1 MLSEAALTFLGLGD
15 PNVATWGA
23 MIAEGRAVLRTAPH
37 VIVAPGLAVA
47 VAVLA
52 VSLLGEGMQRAAAR
66 RT

>member
-1 MLSEAALTFLGLGD
+1 
-15 PNVATWGA
+15 
-23 MIAEGRAVLRTAPH
+23 MIAEGRSVLRTAPH